1 MPPTAPPWRLANRLD
16 ETRGVRLAGGW
27 TTQFRVVFDY
37 SLSET
42 LAGLVGPD
50 TVIATGHPNHDLGE
64 LVLPEDRREPAFPV
78 QTADMVTQRARI
90 PRLLVAA
97 TGAGASVVVLPEHLV
112 TEEIAVAPAQWHSPA
127 GTTRRLV

>member
-50 TVIATGHPNHDLGE
+50 TVIATGHPNHALGE

-78 QTADMVTQRARI
+78 QPVDLVT
-90 PRLLVAA
+90 PRDRPPRFLVAA
-97 TGAGASVVVLPEHLV
+97 TGPGASGVVLPELRV
-112 TEEIAVAPAQWHSPA
+112 PAEHA
-127 GTTRRLV
+127 AD